1 MVWIARVVGALF
13 VLALVLVAGFR
24 IAALTREDQALQAVL
39 PPEGQLVETST
50 GGIFVQS
57 AGPEDG
63 QPVLFAHGTG
73 AWSGLWRPVLD
84 RIGAEGYRA
93 IGFDLPPFGFS
104 ARDPEGA
111 YGRVRQAERIVA
123 LVDALRRDRQVLRR
137 TWKLPVSAGEGG
149 YFNLNDQEALNT
161 QLSQLLSRG
170 VPLVDALEV
179 APLVVAHSY
188 GAGPA
193 MEAVMRAPE
202 RFAGIVVVDGALGL
216 GSHEEP
222 GSLPVWLRSKMLREA
237 LVALTA
243 TNPLLTRTLL
253 TPLIH
258 RDDAA
263 TDAVI
268 EVLQRPMMRQGSTEA
283 FAEWLPFLLV
293 PPVDALS
300 TRAESYSA
308 LEVPVIYL
316 WGDRDTVTPLAQ
328 GEELAA
334 LHPDARLVVLED
346 VGHIPQI
353 EDEAG
358 FTRALSE
365 ALETLAPR
373 N

>member
-123 LVDALRRDRQVLRR
+123 
-137 TWKLPVSAGEGG
+137 
-149 YFNLNDQEALNT
+149 
-161 QLSQLLSRG
+161 
-170 VPLVDALEV
+170 LVDALEV

>member
-111 YGRVRQAERIVA
+111 YGRVRQAERIGA
-123 LVDALRRDRQVLRR
+123 
-137 TWKLPVSAGEGG
+137 
-149 YFNLNDQEALNT
+149 
-161 QLSQLLSRG
+161 
-170 VPLVDALEV
+170 LVDALEV

>member
-123 LVDALRRDRQVLRR
+123 LVDAL
-137 TWKLPVSAGEGG
+137 
-149 YFNLNDQEALNT
+149 
-161 QLSQLLSRG
+161 
-170 VPLVDALEV
+170 EV

-216 GSHEEP
+216 GSHEDP
-222 GSLPVWLRSKMLREA
+222 ASLPVWLRSKMLREA

>member
-1 MVWIARVVGALF
+1 
-13 VLALVLVAGFR
+13 LVAGFR

-73 AWSGLWRPVLD
+73 AWSGLWRPVLE

-104 ARDPEGA
+104 ARDPAGA

-123 LVDALRRDRQVLRR
+123 
-137 TWKLPVSAGEGG
+137 
-149 YFNLNDQEALNT
+149 
-161 QLSQLLSRG
+161 
-170 VPLVDALEV
+170 LVDALEV

-193 MEAVMRAPE
+193 VEAVMRAPE

-216 GSHEEP
+216 GSHEDP
-222 GSLPVWLRSKMLREA
+222 ASLPVWLRPRMLREA
-237 LVALTA
+237 VTALTA

-253 TPLIH
+253 KPLLH
-258 RDDAA
+258 RDAAA

-268 EVLQRPMMRQGSTEA
+268 EVLQRPMVRQGSTEA
-283 FAEWLPFLLV
+283 FAEWLPFLMV

-300 TRAESYSA
+300 TRAESYTA

-328 GEELAA
+328 GKELAA
-334 LHPDARLVVLED
+334 LHPEARLVVLED

-358 FTRALSE
+358 FVRALSE